1 MRGSRENA
9 QDQVLRNSQHL
20 KGLHIR
26 GEAGGEEGG
35 AAVGQCGNEEDCK
48 SEVPT
53 KPGEAFKEGVALCVK

>member
-20 KGLHIR
+20 RFAVR
-26 GEAGGEEGG
+26 GEARGEKGG

-48 SEVPT
+48 SEVP
-53 KPGEAFKEGVALCVK
+53 KRPGEAFKEGVALCVE